1 MPEKSR
7 FFVFLRLALCLQRP
21 AVARWYEGMR
31 YENGSGEAPAG
42 GELFADVSHE
52 VGNLVHKMY
61 YWAAILE
68 EDGADPQSAEVAGHM
83 RESLGELHGL
93 VSRTMDLLRPVKARP
108 ILISLEDL
116 CLSLC
121 ARFGL
126 STDSCTEALAQLG
139 GRQTLVDPLQ
149 VDRAV
154 GMLVEAF
161 ARRCGVNSEADTLL
175 LTLQSSL
182 TSKDPVDCIETAEI
196 RCEAKFD
203 VLVDERDAVAGA
215 VGAALAQRLLE
226 VVGWKISIDDQPS
239 LRTLTILVP
248 LSATADA
255 RNGSP
260 DSDTCERQAR
270 LNA

>member
-1 MPEKSR
+1 M
-7 FFVFLRLALCLQRP
+7 
-21 AVARWYEGMR
+21 ARWYEGMV
-31 YENGSGEAPAG
+31 YEGGGDEGPAG
-42 GELFADVSHE
+42 GELFAEVSHE

-61 YWAAILE
+61 YWTAILE
-68 EDGADPQSAEVAGHM
+68 EDGQDLQSAEIAGHM
-83 RESLGELHGL
+83 RASLGELHGL

-108 ILISLEDL
+108 ILICLEDL
-116 CLSLC
+116 CQSLC
-121 ARFGL
+121 TRFGV

-139 GRQTLVDPLQ
+139 GRQALVDPLQ

-161 ARRCGVNSEADTLL
+161 ARRRGANSDADTLL

-182 TSKDPVDCIETAEI
+182 ASKDSLDRGETAEI

-203 VLVDERDAVAGA
+203 ILVDERDAVAGA

-226 VVGWKISIDDQPS
+226 VVGWKVSIDDQPS
-239 LRTLTILVP
+239 IRTLTILIP
-248 LSATADA
+248 LSAIAVA

-260 DSDTCERQAR
+260 DADTSERQAR

>member
-1 MPEKSR
+1 
-7 FFVFLRLALCLQRP
+7 LALAPCLQRW
-21 AVARWYEGMR
+21 AVARWYEGMK
-31 YENGSGEAPAG
+31 YEGGGDEGPAG
-42 GELFADVSHE
+42 GELFAEVSHE

-68 EDGADPQSAEVAGHM
+68 EEGVDPQSAEIAGHM
-83 RESLGELHGL
+83 RGSLGELHGL

-108 ILISLEDL
+108 ILISLQDL
-116 CLSLC
+116 YLSC
-121 ARFGL
+121 CTRFGA
-126 STDSCTEALAQLG
+126 STDMCTETLAQLG
-139 GRQTLVDPLQ
+139 DRQVLVDPLLA
-149 VDRAV
+149 DRAI

-161 ARRCGVNSEADTLL
+161 EGRCGVNSDTDSLL
-175 LTLQSSL
+175 LTLQSCL
-182 TSKDPVDCIETAEI
+182 APKDSVDRVETAEI

-203 VLVDERDAVAGA
+203 TLADERDAVAGA

-239 LRTLTILVP
+239 FRTLTILVP

-255 RNGSP
+255 RNGSADP
-260 DSDTCERQAR
+260 DTCERQAR